1 VKPRPPESSSAAAD
15 APDAG
20 SAAAGTEASPATDL
34 PPADPAAVR
43 EAELEADLARA
54 VDARLRA
61 EAELVN
67 SRRRAL
73 REIEDAERRG
83 AERSLAPVLSVAD
96 DLDRALESAAQAGE
110 TEGPLVQGVSLV
122 RSRLLDTLAAEGVT
136 PILPEG
142 EPFDPRLHE
151 ALTHS
156 PHPTIPAG
164 HVSQVIARGWRHG
177 ERLVRPARVL
187 VSSGPPDAGGKG

>member
-1 VKPRPPESSSAAAD
+1 VKPRTPDASAAANAPKAED
-15 APDAG
+15 AP
-20 SAAAGTEASPATDL
+20 AAAGTAGTAAESPADE
-34 PPADPAAVR
+34 AAAKL
-43 EAELEADLARA
+43 ESLQAELDRA

-67 SRRRAL
+67 ARRRAL

-96 DLDRALESAAQAGE
+96 DLDRALEAAAQAGE
-110 TEGPLVQGVSLV
+110 TDGPLVQGVSLV
-122 RSRLLDTLAAEGVT
+122 LSRLLDTLAAEGVT
-136 PILPEG
+136 PIVPQG

-156 PHPTIPAG
+156 PHPTIPAES
-164 HVSQVIARGWRHG
+164 VSQVIARGWRHG
-177 ERLVRPARVL
+177 ERLIRPARVL
-187 VSSGPPDAGGKG
+187 VSSGPPAGGKG